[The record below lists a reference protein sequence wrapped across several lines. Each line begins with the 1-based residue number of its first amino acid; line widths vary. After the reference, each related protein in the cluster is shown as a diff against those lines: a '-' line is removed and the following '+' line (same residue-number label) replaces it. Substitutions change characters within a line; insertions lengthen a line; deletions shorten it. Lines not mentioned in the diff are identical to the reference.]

1 MKENIILST
10 FIAIPVFSGLLL
22 FLFHR
27 RRRSLRK
34 NAHSIWRIVRGNALL
49 TLVLF
54 SFALL
59 CGEVYFR
66 FIYDTT
72 ESFGLTKVTTKWL
85 KRYYKNNT
93 AGVRDSLEHYVARC
107 TPGMR
112 RFTFIGD
119 SFTAG
124 HGIKNVESRFTNII
138 RDRKP
143 AWEVHVFSS
152 NGWDTGEELTCLR
165 NLIQLNNYELDLVI
179 LIYNLNDIA
188 DIVPEWQDNLRRI
201 YGGPEPG
208 FLVKHS
214 YLFNT
219 VYYWRKAAR
228 DPDVSNYYQFVQQA
242 YFGPLW
248 AEQKKRLKNIRDFV
262 EARQGRLLV
271 VTFPFIH
278 LLGVSYPYTSIHEKL
293 DNLWKELHVS
303 HLDLFRAFKNC
314 RAGDLVVNRRDAH
327 PNERAHEIA
336 ANAILS
342 FLEKCVKE
350 IP

>member
-1 MKENIILST
+1 MKENIIL
-10 FIAIPVFSGLLL
+10 FAFVAIPILSGLLL

-34 NAHSIWRIVRGNALL
+34 NAHSVWRMVFGNALL
-49 TLVLF
+49 TLGLC

-72 ESFGLTKVTTKWL
+72 ESFGLTRVTTEWL
-85 KRYYKNNT
+85 KRNYKYNT
-93 AGVRDSLEHYVARC
+93 AGVRDSLERYVAQC

-124 HGIKNVESRFTNII
+124 HGVKNVESRFTNII
-138 RDRKP
+138 RKKKP

-152 NGWDTGEELTCLR
+152 NGWDTGDELTCLR
-165 NLIQLNNYELDLVI
+165 NLIQRNNYELDIVI

-188 DIVPEWQDNLRRI
+188 DIVPEWQDNLKRI
-201 YGGPEPG
+201 YGGAEPG
-208 FLVKHS
+208 FIVKYS

-219 VYYWRKAAR
+219 LYYWRKAAR
-228 DPDVSNYYQFVQQA
+228 DPDVSKYYQFVQRA
-242 YFGPLW
+242 YLGPLW
-248 AEQKKRLKNIRDFV
+248 EEQKKRLINIRDTV
-262 EARQGRLLV
+262 EMKKGRLLV

-278 LLGVSYPYTSIHEKL
+278 LMGGIYPYASIHEKL
-293 DNLWKELHVS
+293 DGLWAELRVS
-303 HLDLFRAFKNC
+303 HLDLFGAFEKYRAS
-314 RAGDLVVNRRDAH
+314 DLVVNRRDAH

-336 ANAILS
+336 ANAILG
-342 FLEKCVKE
+342 FIEKCMNE